1 MTFSEKFNQAYDHV
15 RAAFEI
21 FDELNDAF
29 KIFNEFNDVFNTDF
43 INETMAEDFLEAFE
57 TLTSA
62 ADEVKQVRDEWSG
75 R

>member
-1 MTFSEKFNQAYDHV
+1 MTFSEKFNQAYNHV

-21 FDELNDAF
+21 FDELH
-29 KIFNEFNDVFNTDF
+29 DVFDTRLVD
-43 INETMAEDFLEAFE
+43 ETMAEDFLEAFE

-62 ADEVKQVRDEWSG
+62 ADEVKQVRDVWDEICG

>member
-1 MTFSEKFNQAYDHV
+1 MTFSEKFNQAYNHV

-21 FDELNDAF
+21 FDELND
-29 KIFNEFNDVFNTDF
+29 VFDTKYVD
-43 INETMAEDFLEAFE
+43 ETMAEDFLEAFE

-62 ADEVKQVRDEWSG
+62 VDEVKQVRDEWDKICG

>member
-1 MTFSEKFNQAYDHV
+1 MTFSEKFNQAYNHM

-21 FDELNDAF
+21 FDELN
-29 KIFNEFNDVFNTDF
+29 NVFDTKYVD
-43 INETMAEDFLEAFE
+43 ETIAEDFLEAFE

-62 ADEVKQVRDEWSG
+62 ADEVKQVRDEWDEICG